1 MFAMMMQNL
10 KVSLAKRL
18 ARESKALANWE
29 NVVLDLYYSNFRG
42 YKIYKRYISKN
53 YWQFTVAD
61 DITQC
66 TFLMY
71 EKEAKT
77 NA

>member
-1 MFAMMMQNL
+1 MKL
-10 KVSLAKRL
+10 YIAKQL
-18 ARESKALANWE
+18 ARESKSSGQWE
-29 NVVLDLYYSNFRG
+29 NVVLDLYHLNFQG
-42 YKIYKRYISKN
+42 YKIYKRYIAKN

>member
-1 MFAMMMQNL
+1 M
-10 KVSLAKRL
+10 KYRLAQQL
-18 ARESKALANWE
+18 ARESKSSGQWE
-29 NVVLDLYYSNFRG
+29 NVVLDLYYLNFRG

-61 DITQC
+61 DITNC

-71 EKEAKT
+71 EKEAKS

>member
-1 MFAMMMQNL
+1 MKL
-10 KVSLAKRL
+10 YIAKQL
-18 ARESKALANWE
+18 ARESKSSGQWE
-29 NVVLDLYYSNFRG
+29 NVVLDLYYLNFRG

-61 DITQC
+61 DITNC